1 MDACVQSRPAV
12 PVSSVGKLRVLPS
25 WCRRPEEKAEQA
37 AAAPVST
44 EQAAA
49 GRAAAEQPAAGR
61 AGEADKDVP
70 FPGKMLE
77 QYLPIHA

>member
-1 MDACVQSRPAV
+1 M

-49 GRAAAEQPAAGR
+49 GRAPAEQPAAGRAPAEQPAAGR